1 MPYTTTTTIKHR
13 LQRARDLRQQH
24 VVIVDLNNRG
34 AEALRHGNTQVAMAS
49 LSQALYTTN
58 GWLRETHDAAAAPAA
73 AAEIVTPHPSSSSSS
88 QSSPGFNIDELMQS
102 PEDCEMSDDDMDCVD
117 DKPAS
122 PYSLLSSSSSSPSS
136 RLHTPLSPSSGEPA
150 AAAAATS
157 FSSADAAYTSP
168 IIIPGTLVNTNRTI
182 QDKEEE
188 SEHQLPP
195 PPGSFLSS
203 IIIFNLAL
211 AYHMHAVSLGD
222 AAHRATYLKKAKA
235 LYQLAIKS
243 QEPQISSSNTV
254 FRMFFMYSVNNLGVV
269 HRLLGDERSANICFQ
284 RLLTVLMFLKYCDD
298 GKSYGFSWF
307 FHNLF
312 RSAENSMAPAA

>member
-1 MPYTTTTTIKHR
+1 MPYPTSTTIKHW
-13 LQRARDLRQQH
+13 LQRARDLHQQPM
-24 VVIVDLNNRG
+24 VIVDLNNRG

-49 LSQALYTTN
+49 LSQALCATN
-58 GWLRETHDAAAAPAA
+58 VWLRETHDAVEAGA
-73 AAEIVTPHPSSSSSS
+73 AAEIVTSHRSSSSS
-88 QSSPGFNIDELMQS
+88 QSSQGFNIDELMQS
-102 PEDCEMSDDDMDCVD
+102 PENCETSDDDMDCVD
-117 DKPAS
+117 DKPES
-122 PYSLLSSSSSSPSS
+122 PYSLSSSSSSSSSS
-136 RLHTPLSPSSGEPA
+136 RLHTPLSPSSGEQSPPP
-150 AAAAATS
+150 AAATS